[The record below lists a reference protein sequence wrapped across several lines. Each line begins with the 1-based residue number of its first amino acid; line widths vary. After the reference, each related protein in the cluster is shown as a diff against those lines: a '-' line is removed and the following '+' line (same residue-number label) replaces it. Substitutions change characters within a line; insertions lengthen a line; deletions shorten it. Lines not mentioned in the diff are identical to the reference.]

1 MIKLFFVFL
10 IFFSFS
16 IFSKDLN
23 EHVKIKSDSIEFYKE
38 YNQINFKHNVEI
50 KSDFISI
57 EASSA
62 IYDNSENSI
71 SLTGTPTTITSNKD
85 NNDFS
90 GTANKI
96 IFYTNEKVHLI
107 GNAKMIYENL
117 IISSELII
125 FNPITG
131 NFSSE

>member
-1 MIKLFFVFL
+1 MKPFFVLLF
-10 IFFSFS
+10 FFSFS

-38 YNQINFKHNVEI
+38 SNQINFKHNVEI

-90 GTANKI
+90 GKANKI

-117 IISSELII
+117 TISSELII
-125 FNPITG
+125 FNPMTG

>member
-10 IFFSFS
+10 VFFSFS
-16 IFSKDLN
+16 IISKDLN

-38 YNQINFKHNVEI
+38 SNQINFKHNVEI

-125 FNPITG
+125 FNPMTG

>member
-1 MIKLFFVFL
+1 MIKLSFVFL

-71 SLTGTPTTITSNKD
+71 SLTGMPTTITSNKD

-117 IISSELII
+117 TISSELII

>member
-10 IFFSFS
+10 IFFGFS

-38 YNQINFKHNVEI
+38 SNQINFKHNVEI

-71 SLTGTPTTITSNKD
+71 SLTGMPTTITSNKD

-90 GTANKI
+90 GKANKI

-125 FNPITG
+125 FNPMTG

>member
-10 IFFSFS
+10 VFFSFS
-16 IFSKDLN
+16 IISKDLN

-38 YNQINFKHNVEI
+38 SNQINFKHNVEI

-71 SLTGTPTTITSNKD
+71 SLTGMPTTITSNKD

-96 IFYTNEKVHLI
+96 IFYTNENVHLI

-117 IISSELII
+117 TISSELII
-125 FNPITG
+125 FNPMTG

>member
-1 MIKLFFVFL
+1 MKPFFVL
-10 IFFSFS
+10 LVFFSFS

-38 YNQINFKHNVEI
+38 SNQINFKHNVEI
-50 KSDFISI
+50 KSEFISI

-71 SLTGTPTTITSNKD
+71 SLTGMPTTITSNKD

-90 GTANKI
+90 GKANKI

-117 IISSELII
+117 TISSDLII
-125 FNPITG
+125 FNPMTG
-131 NFSSE
+131 KFSSE

>member
-10 IFFSFS
+10 VFFSFS
-16 IFSKDLN
+16 IISKDLN

-38 YNQINFKHNVEI
+38 SNQINFKHNVEI
-50 KSDFISI
+50 KSEFISI

-71 SLTGTPTTITSNKD
+71 SLTGMPTTITSNKD

-117 IISSELII
+117 TISSELII

>member
-1 MIKLFFVFL
+1 VIKLFFVFL
-10 IFFSFS
+10 VFFSFS
-16 IFSKDLN
+16 IISKDLN

-38 YNQINFKHNVEI
+38 SNQINFKHNVEI

-71 SLTGTPTTITSNKD
+71 SLTGMPTTITSNKD

-117 IISSELII
+117 TISSELII
-125 FNPITG
+125 FNPMTG

>member
-1 MIKLFFVFL
+1 MIKLVFIFL

-16 IFSKDLN
+16 IFSVELN

-38 YNQINFKHNVEI
+38 SNQINFNDNVEI
-50 KSDFISI
+50 KSEYLNIK
-57 EASSA
+57 ASSA
-62 IYDNSENSI
+62 IYNDIENLI
-71 SLTGTPTTITSNKD
+71 FLTGIPTTITSNKN

-96 IFYTNEKVHLI
+96 IFYTNEEVHLI

-117 IISSELII
+117 TISSELII
-125 FNPITG
+125 FNPVTG
-131 NFSSE
+131 KLSSE

>member
-50 KSDFISI
+50 KSDFINI

-117 IISSELII
+117 TISSDLII
-125 FNPITG
+125 FNPMTG
-131 NFSSE
+131 KFSSE

>member
-16 IFSKDLN
+16 IFSKDLK

-71 SLTGTPTTITSNKD
+71 SLTGMPTTITSNKD

-117 IISSELII
+117 TISSDLII
-125 FNPITG
+125 FNPMTG

>member
-10 IFFSFS
+10 VFFSFS
-16 IFSKDLN
+16 IISKDLN

-38 YNQINFKHNVEI
+38 YNQINFIHNVEI

-117 IISSELII
+117 TISSDLII
-125 FNPITG
+125 FNPMTG
-131 NFSSE
+131 KFSSE

>member
-1 MIKLFFVFL
+1 MKPFFVLLF
-10 IFFSFS
+10 FFSFS

-38 YNQINFKHNVEI
+38 SNQINFKHNVEI
-50 KSDFISI
+50 KSEFISI

-90 GTANKI
+90 GKANKI

-125 FNPITG
+125 FNPMTG

>member
-62 IYDNSENSI
+62 IYDNGENSI

-117 IISSELII
+117 TISSDLII
-125 FNPITG
+125 FNPMTG
-131 NFSSE
+131 KFSSE

>member
-16 IFSKDLN
+16 IFSVELN
-23 EHVKIKSDSIEFYKE
+23 EHVKIKSDLVEFYKE
-38 YNQINFKHNVEI
+38 SNQINFNHNVEI
-50 KSDFISI
+50 KSDYINI

-62 IYDNSENSI
+62 IYNESENSI
-71 SLTGTPTTITSNKD
+71 SLTGMPTTITSNKD

-96 IFYTNEKVHLI
+96 IFFTNEKVHLV
-107 GNAKMIYENL
+107 GNARMIYENL
-117 IISSELII
+117 TISSELII
-125 FNPITG
+125 FNPTTG
-131 NFSSE
+131 KFSSE

>member
-1 MIKLFFVFL
+1 MIKLSFLFL
-10 IFFSFS
+10 IFLSFP
-16 IFSKDLN
+16 IFSLELN

-38 YNQINFKHNVEI
+38 SNQINFKHNVEI
-50 KSDFISI
+50 KSDHINI
-57 EASSA
+57 EALSA
-62 IYDNSENSI
+62 IYDDSENSI
-71 SLTGTPTTITSNKD
+71 SLTGTPATITSNK

-96 IFYTNEKVHLI
+96 IFYTNENVHLI
-107 GNAKMIYENL
+107 GNAKMIYGNL
-117 IISSELII
+117 TIFSELII

>member
-10 IFFSFS
+10 VFFSFS
-16 IFSKDLN
+16 IISKDLN

-38 YNQINFKHNVEI
+38 SNQINFKHNVEI

-71 SLTGTPTTITSNKD
+71 SFTGTPTTITSNKD

-117 IISSELII
+117 TISSELII
-125 FNPITG
+125 FNPMTG

>member
-10 IFFSFS
+10 IFFSFP
-16 IFSKDLN
+16 IFSVELN

-38 YNQINFKHNVEI
+38 SNQINFKHNVEI

-71 SLTGTPTTITSNKD
+71 SLTGMPTTITSNKD

-117 IISSELII
+117 TISSELII

>member
-16 IFSKDLN
+16 IFSVELN

-90 GTANKI
+90 GTANNI
-96 IFYTNEKVHLI
+96 VFYTNEKVHLI

-117 IISSELII
+117 TISSELII
-125 FNPITG
+125 FNPMTG
-131 NFSSE
+131 KFSSE

>member
-1 MIKLFFVFL
+1 MKPFFVL
-10 IFFSFS
+10 LVFFSFS

-71 SLTGTPTTITSNKD
+71 SLTGMPTTITSNKD

-90 GTANKI
+90 GKANKI

-117 IISSELII
+117 TISSELII
-125 FNPITG
+125 FNPMTG
-131 NFSSE
+131 KFSSE

>member
-1 MIKLFFVFL
+1 MINLLFLFL

-16 IFSKDLN
+16 IFSVELN

-38 YNQINFKHNVEI
+38 SNQINFKHNVEI
-50 KSDFISI
+50 KSDYINI
-57 EASSA
+57 EALSA
-62 IYDNSENSI
+62 IYDDSENSI
-71 SLTGTPTTITSNKD
+71 SLTGMPATITSNKD

-107 GNAKMIYENL
+107 GNAKMIYKNL
-117 IISSELII
+117 TISSELII

>member
-117 IISSELII
+117 TISSELIV

>member
-1 MIKLFFVFL
+1 MIKLFFLFL
-10 IFFSFS
+10 IFFSFP
-16 IFSKDLN
+16 IFSVELN

-117 IISSELII
+117 TISSELII
-125 FNPITG
+125 FNPMTG

>member
-1 MIKLFFVFL
+1 MINLYFVFL

-71 SLTGTPTTITSNKD
+71 SLTGMPTTITSNKD

-117 IISSELII
+117 TISSELII
-125 FNPITG
+125 FNPMTG

>member
-1 MIKLFFVFL
+1 MIKLLFVFL

-16 IFSKDLN
+16 ISSEELN
-23 EHVKIKSDSIEFYKE
+23 EHVKIKSDLIEFHKE
-38 YNQINFKHNVEI
+38 SNQINFNQNVKI
-50 KSDFISI
+50 KSDYISI

-62 IYDNSENSI
+62 IYDDIENSI
-71 SLTGTPTTITSNKD
+71 SLTGEPTTIKSNKV

-90 GTANKI
+90 GTANNI

-117 IISSELII
+117 TISSELII
-125 FNPITG
+125 FNPVTG
-131 NFSSE
+131 KLSSE

>member
-1 MIKLFFVFL
+1 MIKPFFILLV
-10 IFFSFS
+10 FFSFS

-38 YNQINFKHNVEI
+38 SNQINFKHNVEI

-117 IISSELII
+117 TISSDLII
-125 FNPITG
+125 FNPMTG
-131 NFSSE
+131 KFSSE

>member
-1 MIKLFFVFL
+1 MKKLFFVFL
-10 IFFSFS
+10 IFYSFS
-16 IFSKDLN
+16 VFSKDLN

-38 YNQINFKHNVEI
+38 SNQINFKHNVEI

-117 IISSELII
+117 TISSELII

>member
-1 MIKLFFVFL
+1 MKPFFVLLF
-10 IFFSFS
+10 FFSFS

-38 YNQINFKHNVEI
+38 SNQINFKHNVEI
-50 KSDFISI
+50 KSEFISI

-71 SLTGTPTTITSNKD
+71 SLTGMPTTITSNKD

-125 FNPITG
+125 FNPMTG

>member
-10 IFFSFS
+10 VFFSFS
-16 IFSKDLN
+16 IISKDLN

-38 YNQINFKHNVEI
+38 SNQINFKHNVEI
-50 KSDFISI
+50 KSEFISI

-71 SLTGTPTTITSNKD
+71 SLTGMPTTITSNKD

-117 IISSELII
+117 TISSELII
-125 FNPITG
+125 FNPMTG

>member
-10 IFFSFS
+10 VFFCFS
-16 IFSKDLN
+16 IISKDLN

-38 YNQINFKHNVEI
+38 SNQINFKHNVEI

-71 SLTGTPTTITSNKD
+71 SLTGMPTTITSNKD

-117 IISSELII
+117 TISSELII
-125 FNPITG
+125 FNPMTG

>member
-10 IFFSFS
+10 VFFSFS
-16 IFSKDLN
+16 IISKDLN

-38 YNQINFKHNVEI
+38 SNQINFKHNVEI

-62 IYDNSENSI
+62 IYDDIENSI
-71 SLTGTPTTITSNKD
+71 SLTGLPATITSNKS

-90 GTANKI
+90 GTANNI

-117 IISSELII
+117 TISSELII

>member
-10 IFFSFS
+10 IFFSFP
-16 IFSKDLN
+16 IFSVELN

-38 YNQINFKHNVEI
+38 SNQINFKHNVEI
-50 KSDFISI
+50 KSDYINI
-57 EASSA
+57 EALSA
-62 IYDNSENSI
+62 IYDDSENSI
-71 SLTGTPTTITSNKD
+71 SLTGMPATITSNKD

-117 IISSELII
+117 TISSELII

>member
-10 IFFSFS
+10 VFFSFS
-16 IFSKDLN
+16 IISKDLN

-38 YNQINFKHNVEI
+38 SNQINFKHNVEI

-117 IISSELII
+117 TISSELII
-125 FNPITG
+125 FNPMRCT
-131 NFSSE
+131 F

>member
-10 IFFSFS
+10 ILFSFS

-38 YNQINFKHNVEI
+38 SNQINFKHNVEI

-90 GTANKI
+90 GTANNI
-96 IFYTNEKVHLI
+96 VFYTNEKVHLI

-117 IISSELII
+117 TISSELII
-125 FNPITG
+125 FNPMTG
-131 NFSSE
+131 KFSSE

>member
-1 MIKLFFVFL
+1 MIKLFFLFL
-10 IFFSFS
+10 IYFSFP
-16 IFSKDLN
+16 IFSKELN

-38 YNQINFKHNVEI
+38 SNQINFKHNVEI
-50 KSDFISI
+50 KSDYINI
-57 EASSA
+57 EALSA
-62 IYDNSENSI
+62 IYDDSENSI
-71 SLTGTPTTITSNKD
+71 SLTGMPATITSIKID
-85 NNDFS
+85 NDFS

-117 IISSELII
+117 TISSELII

>member
-38 YNQINFKHNVEI
+38 YNQINFKNNVEI
-50 KSDFISI
+50 KSEFISI

-71 SLTGTPTTITSNKD
+71 SLIGMPTTITSNKD

-90 GTANKI
+90 GKANKI

-125 FNPITG
+125 FNPMTG

>member
-1 MIKLFFVFL
+1 VIKLFFVFL

-117 IISSELII
+117 TISSDLII
-125 FNPITG
+125 FNPMTG
-131 NFSSE
+131 KFSSE